1 MTRTLKLAALAAVAA
16 LAIGA
21 CSEGDPPA
29 ATPLDDAD
37 AAATEAPVATE
48 AVVDAGTGDA
58 TAAPEDAAPA
68 S

>member
-21 CSEGDPPA
+21 CVGEGDPPA
-29 ATPLDDAD
+29 ATPLDDAG

-48 AVVDAGTGDA
+48 AVVDAAESIPPEG
-58 TAAPEDAAPA
+58 EDAAG
-68 S
+68 